1 MSPPPEHEYP
11 STSHTP
17 LNQQLSG
24 SSPYKGDE
32 LFAFIELYGLPKGV
46 PMPRHIV
53 EDIEEREQ
61 RQLRSQMLEK
71 YLRTIDDPFTYTV
84 VGSRGRRRQAA
95 PVTES
100 PRVSHRRCDLDI
112 LDVDDGIEI
121 DEQPSA

>member
-1 MSPPPEHEYP
+1 
-11 STSHTP
+11 
-17 LNQQLSG
+17 
-24 SSPYKGDE
+24 
-32 LFAFIELYGLPKGV
+32 
-46 PMPRHIV
+46 MPRHIV
-53 EDIEEREQ
+53 DEIEDREQ

-71 YLRTIDDPFTYTV
+71 YLRTIDDPFTHTV

-100 PRVSHRRCDLDI
+100 PRVDHSRCDLDI